1 MGIFLFYLWHAIRT
15 GKKTHATAKRKERQ
29 KRWLRVPVL
38 QFDSLLYESVCLAV
52 ELTVGKDVAS
62 QSSSLLLKG
71 FNLQDWKIGRDI
83 SCNLR
88 EEVSR
93 QQERNQRDTFFFVT
107 SSYRSRMERESAG
120 RNKEIWLKNE
130 REKWDFIIC

>member
-93 QQERNQRDTFFFVT
+93 QQERNQRDTFFFSRT
-107 SSYRSRMERESAG
+107 GMSTASFSYDCFLLAVDILSVPRIR
-120 RNKEIWLKNE
+120 
-130 REKWDFIIC
+130 F